1 MAKYL
6 FLIVQLV
13 LVDHAWAGAGKKAEA
28 VPSIFRGVEVVAEP
42 LAAKKKSR
50 PISDVKLD
58 DKISQQLTQYGV
70 SIYNVKSHGMN
81 QQDYVEAKAK
91 SRFQRLY
98 LDVIVTKKE
107 WSFFPFRKD
116 DFSFDIVYAKGSDFF
131 PESEPEVI
139 HGCKGK
145 QHGDI
150 VELKIDECIQKH
162 LNGA

>member
-6 FLIVQLV
+6 FLIVL
-13 LVDHAWAGAGKKAEA
+13 LAMIDHAWAGSGKKPAP

-42 LAAKKKSR
+42 LANKKKDR
-50 PISDVKLD
+50 PLSDVRLD
-58 DKISQQLTQYGV
+58 DKIAQQLTQYGV

-91 SRFQRLY
+91 SRFQKLY
-98 LDVIVTKKE
+98 LDVVVTEQPRRLFLFK
-107 WSFFPFRKD
+107 RD
-116 DFSFDIVYAKGSDFF
+116 DFTFDIVYAKGSEFF

-139 HGCKGK
+139 HGCKGR
-145 QHGDI
+145 QHGEG
-150 VELKIDECIQKH
+150 VELKIEECIQNY